1 MSWTDSRAM
10 KRTDITRWADWARW
24 ITVTLALCG
33 LLPSLSAGQDLEA
46 VKTKIRKQFPSVL
59 QLSTT
64 ELAAWLGHTNRA
76 QPMLV
81 DARSPAEYA
90 VSHLP
95 GARWVD
101 TKAPAAEVV
110 SRLGTNQP
118 IVVYCSVGYRSSR
131 LAERLQQAGCTN
143 VFNLDGSIFQWANE
157 DRLLERDGHLVKEV
171 HPYNKTFGQLLRPEY
186 RAAATPVK
194 E

>member
-1 MSWTDSRAM
+1 M
-10 KRTDITRWADWARW
+10 KRIDITPWAGWARW
-24 ITVTLALCG
+24 ITVALALWG
-33 LLPSLSAGQDLEA
+33 LLPRLGAGQDLEA
-46 VKTKIRKQFPSVL
+46 VKTKVRKQFPSVR

-76 QPMLV
+76 QPMLL

-90 VSHLP
+90 ASHLP

-101 TKAPAAEVV
+101 GKAPAAELL
-110 SRLGTNQP
+110 SRLAMNQP
-118 IVVYCSVGYRSSR
+118 VVVYCSVGYRSSR
-131 LAERLQQAGCTN
+131 LAERLQQMGCTN

-157 DRLLERDGHLVKEV
+157 DRMLEREGRPVKEV

-186 RAAATPVK
+186 LAASTFVK

>member
-1 MSWTDSRAM
+1 
-10 KRTDITRWADWARW
+10 
-24 ITVTLALCG
+24 VVLALCG
-33 LLPSLSAGQDLEA
+33 LLPKLGAGQDLEA
-46 VKTKIRKQFPSVL
+46 VKKKIRAQFPSVR
-59 QLSTT
+59 QLSTM

-76 QPMLV
+76 QPVLV
-81 DARSPAEYA
+81 DARSRAEYA

-101 TKAPAAEVV
+101 AKASAVEVM
-110 SRLGTNQP
+110 SHLGTNQP

-131 LAERLQQAGCTN
+131 LAERLQQAGWIN
-143 VFNLDGSIFQWANE
+143 VFNLEGSIFQWANE
-157 DRLLERDGHLVKEV
+157 DRLLEREGRPVKEV
-171 HPYNKTFGQLLRPEY
+171 HPYNKTFGELLRPEY